1 MVINEDIE
9 LGNSA
14 IIRKNISKSFCYL
27 EILFPTHFFLETIL
41 IFKEHTFID
50 EFLNKYHKKM
60 FLSNRHM
67 WYTSNNVGV
76 NIMC

>member
-27 EILFPTHFFLETIL
+27 EILYPTHFFLETIL
-41 IFKEHTFID
+41 IFKEHTVID
-50 EFLNKYHKKM
+50 EFRNKYHKKKCP
-60 FLSNRHM
+60 LVIG
-67 WYTSNNVGV
+67 TCDTQV
-76 NIMC
+76 IMLDGFF